1 MKQVN
6 KLKSFWTL
14 CFLFVAQWAFSQGV
28 TTASMSGRITDN
40 KKQGVPG
47 ATVVVVHQPSG
58 SKYGTATQDDGSFN
72 LPNLRIGG
80 PYTIEI
86 TAVGYNTVKEEGV
99 MLSLGQNLALNY
111 EMREESSEITGIQ
124 IVGQK
129 DAVFNADR
137 TGAATNINS
146 TQLMSMPTISRN
158 FTDMTRLVPQSSG
171 NSFGGRNNLFN
182 NLSIDGSIFN
192 NAFGLASLPG
202 GQTNSQPISLDALE
216 EIQVN
221 IAPYDVRQGGFTGAG
236 INAVTRSGTNDIKGS
251 AYGFYRNNNFV
262 ADRVGDTKV
271 PVPQFNYYQTGLRV
285 GGPIIKNKLFFF
297 LSGELERRT
306 DPIGTFIADR
316 GQGGNVANVNAEAL
330 SNLSKFLAS
339 QFNYNTGAFDGYDM
353 LTKSEKILARLD
365 WNVTNHTR
373 ATLRYTY
380 LKSYR
385 DVPMSNSGAQGGRQ
399 NSANSLP
406 FENGNYNI
414 NNNYN
419 SIVGEV
425 NSTIGNKYANNLI
438 LGWTG
443 FRDFRGSKGGIFP
456 FVDIENG
463 SNQTATSFGYEP
475 FSANNLL
482 DSDVFQLSDNFNIY
496 KGKHTITVGTANEYY
511 RFRNGFMP
519 AFYSRYRFANLN
531 AFYNSLP
538 AGTPIPTGP
547 DVTGQPMANQTG
559 FSTGT
564 GRPTLFEYRY
574 SATTEEVPFARFE
587 AAQLG
592 FYVQD
597 EWKANDRVKL
607 TLGVRADIPFFPS
620 RPVDNPAVRE
630 LRFENQEILDVS
642 KFPDAHILWSPR
654 VGFNWDVKG
663 DRSLQVRGGTGV
675 FTGRIPFVWM
685 SNQAS
690 NTGALFGTINPPFN
704 PAGVDFPFNPDPF
717 AYKPANAV
725 GQIPASYEINVT
737 APKFRF
743 PQVWR
748 SNLGVDHSFANGLIA
763 SLDLSFTKDINA
775 VYVRNANLS
784 APIGVVA
791 ADGRPRYAGGTAAR
805 INPNITNAYV
815 LDNSTKG
822 WSGAIT
828 AQIQKQFEGGW
839 FTSLAY
845 NYGPSWD
852 INSGLAATAGSF
864 FTGNFIVGNPNDPT
878 LSYSANQQLHRVV
891 GAATWKK
898 EYAKYFATGVSIFIE
913 ARSGNNFSYTIGGDL
928 NGDNVTGNDLMYIPR
943 SRDEIILIPTNVS
956 DTRTPEQIWN
966 ELDAY
971 IRQDKYL
978 SANRGRYAERNGAE
992 APWVFKSD
1000 LRIWQDF
1007 KFKKNTLQ
1015 FTADIFNFTNL
1026 ISSNWGVVK
1035 TPIRTQLLNFVGYEN
1050 PTNRPVFTF
1059 APVIDNQTGARNV
1072 TFQNATNNFASQW
1085 QIQLGVRYIFE

>member
-6 KLKSFWTL
+6 KFTSLWVLAIVLL
-14 CFLFVAQWAFSQGV
+14 CQSAFSQGV
-28 TTASMSGRITDN
+28 TTASMSGRILDN
-40 KKQGVPG
+40 KKEGIPG
-47 ATVVVVHQPSG
+47 ATVIVVHLPSG
-58 SKYGTATQDDGSFN
+58 TKYGTATQEDGSFN

-80 PYTIEI
+80 PYSVEVS
-86 TAVGYNTVKEEGV
+86 AVGYNTIKEEIPA
-99 MLSLGQNLALNY
+99 LSLGQNVALNY
-111 EMREESSEITGIQ
+111 TMKEENSEIAAIQ
-124 IVGQK
+124 VTAQK
-129 DAVFNADR
+129 DAIFNADR

-146 TQLMSMPTISRN
+146 TALMTMPTISRN
-158 FTDMTRLVPQSSG
+158 FTDMIRLVPQSSG
-171 NSFGGRNNLFN
+171 TSFAGRNNLFN

-221 IAPYDVRQGGFTGAG
+221 IAPYDVRQSGFTGAG

-251 AYGFYRNNNFV
+251 AYYFFRNNNMV
-262 ADRVGDTKV
+262 ADRVGDVSV
-271 PVPQFNYYQTGLRV
+271 PVPQFDYYQAGLRV

-297 LSGELERRT
+297 LSGELEKRT
-306 DPIGTFIADR
+306 DPIGTFVADR
-316 GQGGNVANVNAEAL
+316 GQGGNVSAL
-330 SNLSKFLAS
+330 TGQQADDLRNFLITQYGYDPGRIDS
-339 QFNYNTGAFDGYDM
+339 YDM
-353 LTKSEKILARLD
+353 LTESQKILARFD
-365 WNVTNHTR
+365 WNVTNNTR

-385 DVPMSNSGAQGGRQ
+385 DVPMSNSGAQGTRQ

-425 NSTIGNKYANNLI
+425 NSTIGNKYSNNLI

-443 FRDFRGSKGGIFP
+443 FRDFRGSKSKIFP

-463 SNQTATSFGYEP
+463 NNLTLTSFGYEP
-475 FSANNLL
+475 FTPNNLL
-482 DSDVFQLSDNFNIY
+482 DSDVYQLSDNFNIY
-496 KGKHTITVGTANEYY
+496 KGKHTFTIGTANEYY

-519 AFYSRYRFANLN
+519 NFYSRYRFASLA
-531 AFYNSLP
+531 AFYNSAP
-538 AGTPIPTGP
+538 AGTPTPIGIS
-547 DVTGQPMANQTG
+547 N
-559 FSTGT
+559 GT
-564 GRPTLFEYRY
+564 GRPTLFQYRY
-574 SATTEEVPFARFE
+574 SAVAEEVPFARFE

-592 FYVQD
+592 FYAQD
-597 EWKANDRVKL
+597 EWKANDRIKVI
-607 TLGVRADIPFFPS
+607 LGVRADIPFFPKK
-620 RPVDNPAVRE
+620 PIDNPAVRQ

-642 KFPDAHILWSPR
+642 KFPDAHVLWSPR
-654 VGFNWDVKG
+654 IGFNWDVKG
-663 DRSLQVRGGTGV
+663 DRSFQVRGGTGV

-690 NTGALFGTINPPFN
+690 NTGALFGTIDPGVN
-704 PAGVDFPFNPDPF
+704 PAGLSAFPFNPDPF
-717 AYKPANAV
+717 AYRPANPV

-748 SNLGVDHSFANGLIA
+748 SNLGTDFNIAEGLTA

-775 VYVRNANLS
+775 VYVRNANLA
-784 APIGVVA
+784 APIGTVA
-791 ADGRPRYAGGTAAR
+791 GDGRLRYAGGAAAR
-805 INPNITNAYV
+805 INPNIINAFV
-815 LDNSTKG
+815 LDNSSKG

-828 AQIQKQFEGGW
+828 AQIQKQFQGGF

-852 INSGLAATAGSF
+852 INSGLAATASSF
-864 FTGNFIVGNPNDPT
+864 FTGNFIVGNPNAPT

-891 GAATWKK
+891 ASATYKV
-898 EYAKYFATGVSIFIE
+898 EYAKYFATGISLFAEV
-913 ARSGNNFSYTIGGDL
+913 RSGNNFSYTTGGDL
-928 NGDNVTGNDLMYIPR
+928 NGDGVNGNDLIYIPR
-943 SRDEIILIPTNVS
+943 SKEEIILAPTNAS
-956 DTRTPEQIWN
+956 DSRTPEQIWE

-1000 LRIWQDF
+1000 LRVWQDF

-1026 ISSNWGVVK
+1026 ISPNWGVVK

-1050 PTNRPVFTF
+1050 PSNRPVFTF
-1059 APVIDNQTGARNV
+1059 APVINSQTGERNV